1 MKTLTQRLTLA
12 GATLALLAGC
22 AGQAVQ
28 LGSRVSGPIPTGQ
41 SRVITAE
48 ACGFQLLLFIPIAIN
63 GRMASAYEELER
75 QAAGDFITDV
85 EVQERW
91 GYRFVGTQYCTELR
105 AKAISAR

>member
-1 MKTLTQRLTLA
+1 MKTIVHRLVLLGTV
-12 GATLALLAGC
+12 LALLAGC

-28 LGSRVSGPIPTGQ
+28 LGSRVSGPIPKGQ

-63 GRMASAYEELER
+63 GRMASAYAELER

-85 EVQERW
+85 EVQESW

-105 AKAISAR
+105 AKAISVR